1 MGRLDGKIAL
11 VTLVSVACAMCVPT
25 GLTTAQAPAFAQ
37 SATSQVLRS
46 AAQSGTLAGLRW
58 PRFPYYRDE
67 LTSLYT
73 ASGWRPVWSANGV
86 PTSAARQAID
96 VLRSAQDR
104 GLHPEDYDA
113 APLDQQFRK
122 LSSGVPLSAGDV
134 GRFDVTLSVGLM
146 RHISDVH
153 VGRVNPKNLSVGINI
168 EPKKLDLA
176 REVSNAIAQGHIAE
190 LVRSAEP
197 RFVQYRNLKTAYA
210 RYRMLATDTTLP
222 TVVAPRIV
230 RVGEPFDGVAA
241 LRRRLAA
248 FGDLPAGAGS
258 SPATT
263 TYDAVTAAGV
273 ARFQNR
279 NRMEPDSVLNA
290 TTVAAIN
297 VSPAKRARQLEL
309 ALERIRWLPAL
320 DNGPF
325 IVANVP
331 SFQLYAFDSAG
342 GTGAPTVQ
350 MNVVV
355 GKADVGRETPLF
367 ERDMRYIILR
377 PYWVIPPSIIRNET
391 LPAVRRDRG
400 YLARNDMEI
409 YSGDG
414 DSGPGLPATAG
425 NLARVAS
432 GDLGIRQRPG
442 PRNSLGL
449 AKFIF
454 PNDHNVYFHGTPA
467 TELFSRSRRDFSHG
481 CIRLEDPAGLATWIL
496 RDPRTWSR
504 KQVEQAMNG
513 TNSRRVN
520 LTRQIPVVI
529 YYTTAVVW
537 PDGKVGFFDDVYKHD
552 ARLES
557 VLAKGYPFAP

>member
-1 MGRLDGKIAL
+1 MRRLI
-11 VTLVSVACAMCVPT
+11 LVSV
-25 GLTTAQAPAFAQ
+25 L
-37 SATSQVLRS
+37 S
-46 AAQSGTLAGLRW
+46 AAWVPLGKSNAQNPASAESGPAQVFRAAAHTGVLSGLRW

-73 ASGWRPVWSANGV
+73 ASGWRPVWTANGV
-86 PTSAARQAID
+86 PINAARQAID
-96 VLRSAQDR
+96 VLLSAQDR

-113 APLDQQFRK
+113 ALLDRQFRA
-122 LSSGVPLSAGDV
+122 LSSGPPSSADDV
-134 GRFDVTLSVGLM
+134 GRFDVALSIGLM
-146 RHISDVH
+146 RHLSDVH
-153 VGRVNPKNLSVGINI
+153 IGRVNPKNLSVGINV

-176 REVSNAIAQGHIAE
+176 RVVSDAIASGRIAE
-190 LVRSAEP
+190 TVRSAEP
-197 RFVQYRNLKTAYA
+197 RFVQYRNLKAAYA
-210 RYRMLATDTTLP
+210 RYRALAADTALP
-222 TVVAPRIV
+222 TVTAPRTV
-230 RVGEPFDGVAA
+230 RVGEQFDGVVA
-241 LRRRLAA
+241 LRRRLVA
-248 FGDLPAGAGS
+248 FGDLPRNAISTSAGTTYEAGTAGA
-258 SPATT
+258 
-263 TYDAVTAAGV
+263 V
-273 ARFQNR
+273 ARFQDR
-279 NRMEPDSVLNA
+279 NRLTTDSVLNA

-297 VSPAKRARQLEL
+297 VSPARRARQLEL
-309 ALERIRWLPAL
+309 ALERIRWLPSL

-331 SFQLYAFDSAG
+331 SFQLYAFDSVG

-355 GKADVGRETPLF
+355 GKADVGRATPLF
-367 ERDMRYIILR
+367 ERNMSYIIFR
-377 PYWVIPPSIIRNET
+377 PYWIITPNIIRNET
-391 LPAVRRDRG
+391 LPAVRRDPS
-400 YLARNDMEI
+400 YLTRNDMEI

-414 DSGPGLPATAG
+414 DSGSGLPATSA
-425 NLARVAS
+425 NLARVAR
-432 GDLGIRQRPG
+432 GELGIRQRPG

-496 RDPRTWSR
+496 RDPRNWSR
-504 KQVEQAMNG
+504 RQVEQAMNG
-513 TNSRRVN
+513 ANSRRVN

-557 VLAKGYPFAP
+557 TLAKGYPFAP

>member
-1 MGRLDGKIAL
+1 MRRLILVGAL
-11 VTLVSVACAMCVPT
+11 CAASVPLGHT
-25 GLTTAQAPAFAQ
+25 NAQ
-37 SATSQVLRS
+37 SPASSESGSAQVFR
-46 AAQSGTLAGLRW
+46 AAAHTGILTGLRW

-73 ASGWRPVWSANGV
+73 ASGWRPIWTANGV
-86 PTSAARQAID
+86 PITAARQAIE
-96 VLRSAQDR
+96 VLRSAQER

-113 APLDQQFRK
+113 AMLDKEFRK
-122 LSSGVPLSAGDV
+122 LSSGPPSSDTEV
-134 GRFDVTLSVGLM
+134 GQFDVALSVGLM

-153 VGRVNPKNLSVGINI
+153 IGRVNPKSLGVGINV

-176 REVSNAIAQGHIAE
+176 REVSAAIASGRVAE

-197 RFVQYRNLKTAYA
+197 RFVQYRNLKAAYA
-210 RYRMLATDTTLP
+210 RYRTLAADTTLP
-222 TVVAPRIV
+222 AVSAPRTV
-230 RVGEPFDGVAA
+230 KVGEAFGGVAA
-241 LRRRLAA
+241 LRRRLIA
-248 FGDLPAGAGS
+248 FGDLPASLRSAPSG
-258 SPATT
+258 T
-263 TYDAVTAAGV
+263 TYDAVTAGGV
-273 ARFQNR
+273 ARFQDR
-279 NRMEPDSVLNA
+279 NRLPVDSILGA
-290 TTVAAIN
+290 STVAAIN
-297 VSPAKRARQLEL
+297 VSPAKRLRQLEL
-309 ALERIRWLPAL
+309 ALERIRWLPSL

-331 SFQLYAFDSAG
+331 SFQLYAFDSVG
-342 GTGAPTVQ
+342 GTGAPTVL

-367 ERDMRYIILR
+367 ERNMSYIIFR
-377 PYWVIPPSIIRNET
+377 PYWVITPNIIRNET

-414 DSGPGLPATAG
+414 DTGPGLPATSE

-481 CIRLEDPAGLATWIL
+481 CIRLEDPAALATWIL
-496 RDPRTWSR
+496 RDPRNWSR
-504 KQVEQAMNG
+504 QQVEQAMNG
-513 TNSRRVN
+513 ANSRRVN

-537 PDGKVGFFDDVYKHD
+537 PDGRLGFFDDVYKHD
-552 ARLES
+552 AKLES
-557 VLAKGYPFAP
+557 VLAKGYPFGP

>member
-1 MGRLDGKIAL
+1 VAL
-11 VTLVSVACAMCVPT
+11 LPLVQARGQIFTSAES
-25 GLTTAQAPAFAQ
+25 GTAQ
-37 SATSQVLRS
+37 VLH
-46 AAQSGTLAGLRW
+46 AAAENGTLRGLRW

-73 ASGWRPVWSANGV
+73 ASGWRPVWTANGV
-86 PTSAARQAID
+86 PIAAARQAID
-96 VLRSAQDR
+96 VLLSAQDR
-104 GLHPEDYDA
+104 GLHPDDYDA
-113 APLDQQFRK
+113 ALLDQQFRT
-122 LSSGVPLSAGDV
+122 LSVSAPSSASEV
-134 GRFDVTLSVGLM
+134 GRFDVALSIGLM
-146 RHISDVH
+146 RHLSDVH
-153 VGRVNPKNLSVGINI
+153 IGRVNPKNLSVGINV

-176 REVSNAIAQGHIAE
+176 REVSNAIASGRIAE
-190 LVRSAEP
+190 LVRNAEP
-197 RFVQYRNLKTAYA
+197 RFAQYRNLKAAYA
-210 RYRMLATDTTLP
+210 RYRVLAADTTLP
-222 TVVAPRIV
+222 TVTVARAI
-230 RVGEPFDGVAA
+230 RVGEPFDGVTA
-241 LRRRLAA
+241 LRRRLVA
-248 FGDLPAGAGS
+248 FGDLAANVRSAQAG
-258 SPATT
+258 T
-263 TYDAVTAAGV
+263 TYDAITAGGV

-279 NRMEPDSVLNA
+279 NRLVSDSVLNPA
-290 TTVAAIN
+290 TAAAIS
-297 VSPAKRARQLEL
+297 VSPARRARQLEL

-325 IVANVP
+325 VVANVP
-331 SFQLYAFDSAG
+331 SFQLYAFDSVG
-342 GTGAPTVQ
+342 GTGAPTLM

-367 ERDMRYIILR
+367 ERNMSYIIFR
-377 PYWVIPPSIIRNET
+377 PYWVITPNIIRNET
-391 LPAVRRDRG
+391 LPAVRRDRS

-414 DSGPGLPATAG
+414 DTGPALPTSSA

-467 TELFSRSRRDFSHG
+467 TELFSRTRRDFSHG
-481 CIRLEDPAGLATWIL
+481 CIRLEDPAGLATWIM
-496 RDPRTWSR
+496 RDPRAWSR
-504 KQVEQAMNG
+504 RQVEQVMNG
-513 TNSRRVN
+513 ANSRRVN

-537 PDGKVGFFDDVYKHD
+537 PDGKLGFFDDVYKHD

-557 VLAKGYPFAP
+557 VLAKGYPYAP

>member
-1 MGRLDGKIAL
+1 MSVKHVARNLMIVASAWCAVSTPLTPSGAQ
-11 VTLVSVACAMCVPT
+11 TLASLES
-25 GLTTAQAPAFAQ
+25 GTA
-37 SATSQVLRS
+37 QVLR
-46 AAQSGTLAGLRW
+46 AAAENGTLRGLRW

-73 ASGWRPVWSANGV
+73 ASGWRPVWTANGV
-86 PTSAARQAID
+86 PITAARQAID
-96 VLRSAQDR
+96 VLLSAQDR
-104 GLHPEDYDA
+104 GLNPEDYDA
-113 APLDQQFRK
+113 TVLDQQFRT
-122 LSSGVPLSAGDV
+122 LSVSAPSTPSEV
-134 GRFDVTLSVGLM
+134 GRFDVALSIGLM

-153 VGRVNPKNLSVGINI
+153 IGRVNPKNLSVGINV

-176 REVSNAIAQGHIAE
+176 REISNAIASGRVAE
-190 LVRSAEP
+190 MVRDAEP
-197 RFVQYRNLKTAYA
+197 RFAQYRNLKAAYT
-210 RYRMLATDTTLP
+210 RYRALAADTTLP
-222 TVVAPRIV
+222 TVTIPRTI
-230 RVGEPFDGVAA
+230 RVGEQFGDVAA
-241 LRRRLAA
+241 LRRRLVA
-248 FGDLPAGAGS
+248 FGDLPASLRSAPVG
-258 SPATT
+258 T
-263 TYDAVTAAGV
+263 TYDAVTAGGV
-273 ARFQNR
+273 ASFQNR
-279 NRMEPDSVLNA
+279 NRLVSDSVLSPA
-290 TTVAAIN
+290 TASAIN
-297 VSPAKRARQLEL
+297 VSPARRARQLEL

-325 IVANVP
+325 VVANVP
-331 SFQLYAFDSAG
+331 SFQLYAFDSVG
-342 GTGAPTVQ
+342 GTGAPTLM

-367 ERDMRYIILR
+367 ERNMSYIIFR
-377 PYWVIPPSIIRNET
+377 PYWVITPNIIRNET
-391 LPAVRRDRG
+391 LPAVRRDRT

-414 DSGPGLPATAG
+414 DTGPALPTTSA

-467 TELFSRSRRDFSHG
+467 TELFSRTRRDFSHG
-481 CIRLEDPAGLATWIL
+481 CIRLEDPAGLATWIM
-496 RDPRTWSR
+496 RDPRAWSR
-504 KQVEQAMNG
+504 QQVEQVMNG
-513 TNSRRVN
+513 ANSRRVN

-537 PDGKVGFFDDVYKHD
+537 PDGKLGFFDDVYKHD

-557 VLAKGYPFAP
+557 VLAKGYPYAP

>member
-1 MGRLDGKIAL
+1 MRRLI
-11 VTLVSVACAMCVPT
+11 LVSALCAAWVPLGNTNAQNPAASESGSAQVFRAAAHT
-25 GLTTAQAPAFAQ
+25 GVLT
-37 SATSQVLRS
+37 
-46 AAQSGTLAGLRW
+46 GLRW

-73 ASGWRPVWSANGV
+73 ASGWRPVWTANGV
-86 PTSAARQAID
+86 PIAAARQAID
-96 VLRSAQDR
+96 VLRTAQDR

-113 APLDQQFRK
+113 AMLDHEFRK
-122 LSSGVPLSAGDV
+122 LSSGPPSSDTEV
-134 GRFDVTLSVGLM
+134 GQFDVALSIGLM

-153 VGRVNPKNLSVGINI
+153 IGRVNPKSLGVGINV

-176 REVSNAIAQGHIAE
+176 REVSDAIARGRVAE

-197 RFVQYRNLKTAYA
+197 RFVQYRNLKAAYG
-210 RYRMLATDTTLP
+210 RYRVLAADTTLP
-222 TVVAPRIV
+222 TVTAPRAV
-230 RVGEPFDGVAA
+230 KVGEPFDGVTS
-241 LRRRLAA
+241 LRRRLIA
-248 FGDLPAGAGS
+248 FGDLPASLRSAPAG
-258 SPATT
+258 T

-273 ARFQNR
+273 ARFQDR
-279 NRMEPDSVLNA
+279 NRLPVDSVLNA
-290 TTVAAIN
+290 STVSAIN
-297 VSPAKRARQLEL
+297 VSPAKRLRQLEL
-309 ALERIRWLPAL
+309 ALERIRWLPSL

-331 SFQLYAFDSAG
+331 SFQLYAFDSVG
-342 GTGAPTVQ
+342 GTGAPTVL

-367 ERDMRYIILR
+367 ERNMSYIIFR
-377 PYWVIPPSIIRNET
+377 PYWVITPNIIRNET

-414 DSGPGLPATAG
+414 DSGPALPATSA
-425 NLARVAS
+425 NLSRVAS

-467 TELFSRSRRDFSHG
+467 TELFSRTRRDFSHG

-513 TNSRRVN
+513 ANSHRVN

-537 PDGKVGFFDDVYKHD
+537 PDGRLGFFDDVYKHD
-552 ARLES
+552 AKLES